1 MATGGEDGVVN
12 FWNCE
17 DYSKITSS
25 AAFKEPVRSVSFA
38 SDGSAALAVSDS
50 TLRVMSW
57 DPYSLIDSVAS
68 MPFGAVQDAF
78 VRKDKLYVSSVS
90 KDAHSVS
97 STIISLTSGIKP
109 FSAAS
114 DENVNPL
121 PVEVVK
127 KPAADEKKKEDEPPA
142 PKQEEPVAVV
152 EEKKVEA
159 KEEVVE
165 QAPAPVAVV
174 APPPS
179 VVVEKKVVEKK
190 VVEKVERVMEKPKPK
205 TMKKP
210 KAESEPKMKG
220 KSGSRVQQTSSGS
233 RRRDNT
239 RPANQVVPSNNIG
252 IVPADRNTALG
263 LKAEEFRSK
272 SKAAKS
278 DEEVLALCMDDHAN
292 MCAALNARKT
302 HVAAIRA
309 MWNKD
314 QIWKAISQ
322 MREAKELSVVV
333 DIFSNLSTQAITLI
347 PMELLN
353 VILVQIQCL
362 LQSQY
367 EEYCVLGC
375 SVLRNVTKTFG
386 SNLKAFSREKLMEA
400 RMDSVA
406 AEKLEINTACRE
418 TLSKCQLQL
427 KENIACGGR
436 VGSSSREILA
446 LLRRIGIN

>member
-1 MATGGEDGVVN
+1 VVN

-90 KDAHSVS
+90 KDARSVS

-127 KPAADEKKKEDEPPA
+127 KPAADEKKKEDETPA
-142 PKQEEPVAVV
+142 PKLEEPVAVV
-152 EEKKVEA
+152 EQKEEA

-174 APPPS
+174 APPPA
-179 VVVEKKVVEKK
+179 VVVEKK
-190 VVEKVERVMEKPKPK
+190 VVEKVERVVEKPKTK
-205 TMKKP
+205 TVKKS

-220 KSGSRVQQTSSGS
+220 KSGSRVQQASSGS

-446 LLRRIGIN
+446 LWRRIGIK